1 MVYYVNYFT
10 FVKIIIEMKFL
21 LTLFL
26 CFVGL
31 SSIAQVTISGK
42 VTDNKNLPIRGV
54 SITIINTYDGS
65 TSDSLG
71 NFSFT
76 TTENGLKILNATMA
90 GYSESNS
97 KIDIVNTP
105 IFLNIALKELIT
117 ELNAVTITAGAFE
130 ASDKKKGTVLSSLDI
145 VTTAGSNGD
154 ITGALKTLPGTQ
166 QVGESEGLFV
176 RGGSATESKIFI
188 DGSLVN
194 NFFYSSLP
202 GLATRGRFNPFL
214 FKGTV
219 FSTGGYSALYG
230 QALSAALILESA
242 DLPERTEAD
251 LNISAIGIGGGI
263 QKLAKNKK
271 AAWGVSYNY
280 TNLALA
286 FAVIKQKVD
295 FFKTPVYHQG
305 DANFRIKTKKGG
317 FIKYYGYASWNQT
330 GIRNSDI
337 DSVQLK
343 NAFKIENVNTFQN
356 ISWRENLGNGWKI
369 NTALSFSTNKDDIG
383 NELLNNANQKQQFFS
398 PTGYSGKNFS
408 LINKAQYAQAKIVIE
423 KRLKG
428 INTLRFGSDYFYS
441 KEKTQYTLFD
451 GTKFNDI
458 AKDNLYAAFAETDL
472 YITKDLALKAGG
484 RLEHSE
490 QINKWNIAPRASV
503 AYKFQDKSQL
513 SFAYGIFYQNP
524 ERRYLP
530 VLSSNV
536 GYSKATHYILQ
547 YQVAKNSRIFRTEMF
562 YKNYNALYK
571 TAVNNFGREVAA
583 NNNGFGY
590 AKGVE
595 VFWRDKTTVKNL
607 DYWIS
612 YSYLDTKRNYLNY
625 PGSLTP
631 SFAAS
636 HTASFVAKKFVTA
649 WKTGFNMS
657 YNFASG
663 RPYYNLRYDNAQSK
677 YIIKEEGKTINY
689 NSLSF
694 SMNYLPNIGKTNKK
708 SFIVWVLSLTNVLGQ
723 EQIFNYNFSAINNN
737 KVAVIPPSK
746 RFLYIGCFLSFGIDR
761 SQDAINNNL

>member
-1 MVYYVNYFT
+1 
-10 FVKIIIEMKFL
+10 MKFL
-21 LTLFL
+21 ITLL
-26 CFVGL
+26 SCFVGL
-31 SSIAQVTISGK
+31 LSIGQVTISGK
-42 VTDNKNLPIRGV
+42 VTDNKNLPVRGV
-54 SITIINTYDGS
+54 SVTIVDSYDGS

-71 NFSFT
+71 VFSFS
-76 TTENGLKILNATMA
+76 TTEVGSKTLNVTMA
-90 GYSESNS
+90 GYSEFNS
-97 KIDIVNTP
+97 KIDILNTP
-105 IFLNIALKELIT
+105 IYLNIALKELIT
-117 ELNAVTITAGAFE
+117 ELNSVTITAGAFE

-242 DLPERTEAD
+242 DLPERTEAS
-251 LNISAIGIGGGI
+251 LSLSAIGVGGGI
-263 QKLAKNKK
+263 QKLAKKK

-286 FAVIKQKVD
+286 FALIKQKVD
-295 FFKTPVYHQG
+295 FFKTPVFHQG

-317 FIKYYGYASWNQT
+317 LIKYYGYASWNQT
-330 GIRNSDI
+330 GVRSPDI
-337 DSVQLK
+337 DSVLLK
-343 NAFKIENVNTFQN
+343 NAFNIENLNTFQN
-356 ISWRENLGNGWKI
+356 ISWRESLGNGWKA

-383 NELLNNANQKQQFFS
+383 NELLNSANQKQKFFS
-398 PTGYSGKNFS
+398 PAGYSGKNFS
-408 LINKAQYAQAKIVIE
+408 LINKAQYAQAKVVFE

-428 INTLRFGSDYFYS
+428 LNTVRFGSNYFYS
-441 KEKTQYTLFD
+441 KEKTLYTLFD
-451 GTKFNDI
+451 GTKFTDVV
-458 AKDNLYAAFAETDL
+458 KDNLYAAFAETDL

-490 QINKWNIAPRASV
+490 QIDKWNIAPRASV
-503 AYKFQDKSQL
+503 AYKFKDKSQL

-547 YQVAKNSRIFRTEMF
+547 YQVSKNSRIFRTEMF

-649 WKTGFNMS
+649 WKIGFNMS

-663 RPYYNLRYDNAQSK
+663 RPYYNLRHDNAQSK

-746 RFLYIGCFLSFGIDR
+746 RFLYLGCFLSFGIDR
-761 SQDAINNNL
+761 SQEAINNNL

>member
-1 MVYYVNYFT
+1 
-10 FVKIIIEMKFL
+10 MKYIL
-21 LTLFL
+21 SLFCCL
-26 CFVGL
+26 IGL
-31 SSIAQVTISGK
+31 QSMGQVTISGK
-42 VTDNKNLPIRGV
+42 VTDNKNLPIKGV
-54 SITIINTYDGS
+54 SITIVDSYDGG
-65 TSDSLG
+65 TTDSSG
-71 NFSFT
+71 NFSFA
-76 TTENGLKILNATMA
+76 TTEKGSKTINATMS
-90 GYSESNS
+90 GYATFSS
-97 KIDIVNTP
+97 KIDIANSP
-105 IFLNIALKELIT
+105 ILINITIKELIT
-117 ELNAVTITAGAFE
+117 ELNAVSITVGSFE
-130 ASDKKKGTVLSSLDI
+130 ASDKKKGTVLTSLDV

-166 QVGESEGLFV
+166 QVGEAEGLFV

-242 DLPERTEAD
+242 DLPERTEGN
-251 LNISAIGIGGGI
+251 LSLSAIGVGGGV

-271 AAWGVSYNY
+271 AAWGVSYAY
-280 TNLALA
+280 TNLTLA
-286 FAVIKQKVD
+286 IAVIKQKVD

-317 FIKYYGYASWNQT
+317 FIKYYGYASWNET
-330 GIRNSDI
+330 GIRNPDI

-343 NAFKIENVNTFQN
+343 NAFNIKNVNTFQN
-356 ISWRENLGNGWKI
+356 ISWRENLGNGWKA

-383 NELLNNANQKQQFFS
+383 NELLNSDNQKQQFFAPS
-398 PTGYSGKNFS
+398 GYAGKNFS
-408 LINKAQYAQAKIVIE
+408 LVSNAQYAQAKVVLE

-428 INTLRFGSDYFYS
+428 INTVRFGSDYFYS
-441 KEKTQYTLFD
+441 REKTLYTLFD
-451 GTKFNDI
+451 GTKFTDVVN
-458 AKDNLYAAFAETDL
+458 DNLYAAFAETDV

-490 QINKWNIAPRASV
+490 QISRWNVAPRASV
-503 AYKFQDKSQL
+503 AYKFKDKSQL

-530 VLSSNV
+530 VLNSNV

-547 YQVAKNSRIFRTEMF
+547 YQVAKNSRIFRIEMF
-562 YKNYNALYK
+562 YKNYNSLYK
-571 TAVNNFGREVAA
+571 TAINNVGREVAA
-583 NNNGFGY
+583 NTDGFGY

-595 VFWRDKTTVKNL
+595 VFWRDKTTIKNL

-612 YSYLDTKRNYLNY
+612 YSFLDTKRNYLNF

-636 HTASFVAKKFVTA
+636 HTASFVAKKFVTP

-677 YIIKEEGKTINY
+677 YFVKEEGKTINY

-694 SMNYLPNIGKTNKK
+694 SMNYLPNIGKTDKK
-708 SFIVWVLSLTNVLGQ
+708 TFIVWVLSLTNVLGQ
-723 EQIFNYNFSAINNN
+723 EQIFNYNFSSINNN

-761 SQDAINNNL
+761 TQDAINNNL